1 MQLTTNNKLTPFLS
15 VTIIKR
21 LFRDERQ
28 FHLFSILTLTTLFGI
43 ALIIIRLYLIDF
55 DFSILHN
62 LQQFKKYRGT
72 HATFLFLI
80 WNLFL
85 AWVPYWIALSLDFFN
100 RNIPPTEGGGSRRFS
115 QKSNLI
121 ILILMSLWILF
132 FPNAPYI
139 LTDLL
144 HLHRREMVPHWF
156 DVMLFIT
163 FAWAGLMLGY
173 ASLFEVQRFL
183 EVHFS
188 KKVAWGIISFAI
200 FLGGFGVFMGRFQRW
215 NSWDIV
221 KHPFKIVR
229 QQIYVLTHPL
239 QHLET
244 LGLVAVLS
252 GFMFLGYLTINALRT
267 QD

>member
-1 MQLTTNNKLTPFLS
+1 MSLATKSKFTDLLS
-15 VTIIKR
+15 VAIVKQ

-28 FHLFSILTLTTLFGI
+28 FNLFAIFTMSTVFGCILIL
-43 ALIIIRLYLIDF
+43 IRLHLIDF
-55 DFSILHN
+55 DFSL
-62 LQQFKKYRGT
+62 LQNVKSLKRYRGT
-72 HATFLFLI
+72 QATFFFLI

-85 AWVPYWIALSLDFFN
+85 AWIPYWIALSIDFFN
-100 RNIPPTEGGGSRRFS
+100 RQVSLTEGGNKMPFRSMKMLTVLFM
-115 QKSNLI
+115 L
-121 ILILMSLWILF
+121 SLWLLF

-163 FAWAGLMLGY
+163 FAWTGLMLGY

-183 EVHFS
+183 NDYFD
-188 KKVAWGIISFAI
+188 KKIAWCVISIAI

-221 KHPFKIVR
+221 HQPFKIIR
-229 QQIYVLTHPL
+229 QEIHVLTHPL

-244 LGLVAVLS
+244 LGLAAVLS
-252 GFMFLGYLTINALRT
+252 SFMFLGYLTINALRT
-267 QD
+267 QN